1 MRINNLF
8 IKQSEKKQTTK
19 EKKQILEA
27 YNSFVFT
34 IQPHTKKNNLALIK
48 KAFDIANES
57 LNNYRYVTDEPYI
70 IHLINIS
77 ISVSEQIGLGTKSII
92 SVFLFEVYNQE
103 LLSLDE
109 IKKEFGDKITKIIEG
124 SIKVANIS
132 TTNNT
137 NQSENLR
144 NFLITLG
151 EDIRVTL
158 IKLAVI
164 LQTMRNLN
172 YMPEEYQI
180 KRSLETFSL
189 FAPLA
194 HRLGLYNIKSE
205 LENLA
210 FKFTENDEYKTIIK
224 KLKNTTSKR
233 NKFIKKFTSIITTEL
248 DSQGFD
254 YKIKGR
260 PKSVFSIHQKMKKQ
274 NVNFEEV
281 YDLFAIRIILNS
293 KPKNEKADCWR
304 VYSIITDSF
313 QPNPKR
319 LRDWISVPKSN
330 GYESLHTTVVGPDKK
345 WIEVQIR
352 TQRMDEIA
360 EKGYAAHWKYKGI
373 KDDKDVVNWLQKI
386 RELLENKKTTPSEVI
401 DNFKLNLYNKE
412 IFVFT
417 PKGDLK
423 KFPIN
428 ASILDFAYDIHS
440 DIGEQCIGGKINNKN
455 VQLKQQLS
463 NGDQVEIITS
473 KNQKPKSDWLNF
485 VVTSKAKSKIK
496 QFLHDEEYKYATT
509 GKETLK
515 RRLKNWKIKED
526 DNLTRLL
533 LKYYKLEKPN
543 DLYNSIATDK
553 IDISEIKD
561 IILNASQEN
570 TRKKQEDTEKIQT
583 PKLVSKNQ
591 SKSDD
596 ILEIEN
602 SVNNLEYKF
611 AKCCNPIFGDDIFGF
626 ITINDGIKIHR
637 KNCPNAQHLLS
648 KYNYRV
654 IAVKWKKSAKKA
666 SFQTIIKISGI
677 DKLGILNKISDI
689 ISNDMKVHMQSIN
702 INSNNGLFSGEIKLL
717 VDNNKHLGNIITKL
731 KKEKEVLKVQRLDID
746 NTFYE

>member
-1 MRINNLF
+1 MRINNIF
-8 IKQSEKKQTTK
+8 IKQSDKKQTAK
-19 EKKQILEA
+19 EKKQISEA
-27 YNSFVFT
+27 YNSFVLS
-34 IQPHTKKNNLALIK
+34 IQAHTTENNLSLIK
-48 KAFDIANES
+48 KAFDITNEA
-57 LNNYRYVTDEPYI
+57 LINYRYITDEPYI
-70 IHLINIS
+70 IHLINIAF
-77 ISVSEQIGLGTKSII
+77 SVSEQIGLGTKSII
-92 SVFLFEVYNQE
+92 TVFLFELYNQE
-103 LLSLDE
+103 LLA
-109 IKKEFGDKITKIIEG
+109 IKKIAKEFGEKVAKIIEG
-124 SIKVANIS
+124 SIKIANIN
-132 TTNNT
+132 TTSNI
-137 NQSENLR
+137 NQSENLKK
-144 NFLITLG
+144 FLITLG
-151 EDIRVTL
+151 EDIRVIL

-172 YMPEEYQI
+172 YMSEEYQI
-180 KRSLETFSL
+180 KRALETFSL

-210 FKFTENDEYKTIIK
+210 FKYTENDEYKVIIK
-224 KLKNTTSKR
+224 KLKNTTVKR
-233 NKFIKKFTSIITTEL
+233 NKFIKKFTSTITKEL
-248 DSQGFD
+248 DAQGFD
-254 YKIKGR
+254 YEIKGR

-274 NVNFEEV
+274 NVDFEEV

-304 VYSIITDSF
+304 AYSIITDSF
-313 QPNPKR
+313 QPNPQR

-345 WIEVQIR
+345 WVEVQIR

-360 EKGYAAHWKYKGI
+360 EKGYAAHWKYKGV
-373 KDDKDVVNWLQKI
+373 KDDKGVSNWLQKI
-386 RELLENKKTTPSEVI
+386 RELLENNETSSSEVI

-423 KFPIN
+423 KFPLN
-428 ASILDFAYDIHS
+428 ATILDFAYDIHS
-440 DIGEQCIGGKINNKN
+440 DIGEQCIGGRINNKN
-455 VQLKQQLS
+455 VQLKQKLN
-463 NGDQVEIITS
+463 NGDQVEVITS
-473 KNQKPKSDWLNF
+473 KNQKPKIDWLNF
-485 VVTSKAKSKIK
+485 VVTSKAKSKIR
-496 QFLHDEEYKYATT
+496 QFLHDEEYKYAKT

-526 DNLTRLL
+526 DNLTHLL

-561 IILNASQEN
+561 VITNAIQKDTN
-570 TRKKQEDTEKIQT
+570 KKIEETEKIQT
-583 PKLVSKNQ
+583 PKIESKNQ
-591 SKSDD
+591 SKNDD

-602 SVNNLEYKF
+602 NVNNLDYKF

-654 IAVKWKKSAKKA
+654 IAVKWKKSAKKT

-677 DKLGILNKISDI
+677 DKLGILNKVSDI
-689 ISNDMKVHMQSIN
+689 ISNDMKVSMQSIN
-702 INSNNGLFSGEIKLL
+702 INTDNGLFEGKIKLL
-717 VDNNKHLGNIITKL
+717 VDNNKHLGHIITKL
-731 KKEKEVLKVQRLDID
+731 KKEKEVLKVTRLDID
-746 NTFYE
+746 E